1 MKQRKASLPL
11 APKVVPVFSGEAR
24 NRVLHGGRGSS
35 KTRAAAL
42 MTAVDGYRF
51 GRSGISGVM
60 LCGRE
65 HLNSLEE
72 SSMQE
77 VKEAIRSVPWLNA
90 YYEMGEKY
98 IRSKD
103 RRISYAFAGLRNNID
118 SLKSK
123 ARILRAWIDEAEK
136 VPEEAWR
143 TLLPTVRAQGD
154 WWQSE
159 IWVTYNPESPD
170 SATHRRFRENPSDD
184 TKIAEINWSDNP
196 WFPEVLNRER
206 LEDLEKRPETYGHV
220 WEGEFLTITDSLV
233 FLNRFRSEEF
243 TPEDDWHGPYFG
255 LDFGYANDPTAGVK
269 CWVKGNRLF
278 IEHELYEKKLDIDRT
293 VAAAARALPQC
304 TMHTVR
310 CDSARPE
317 TIAYMKNN
325 GMPAAIGVK
334 KGQGSVED
342 GVEYLKSFDEIII
355 HPRCP
360 NTLSEFAKY
369 SYKIDRLSGDILPKI
384 VDAHNHAID
393 AIRYAIEPLIRFR
406 SKPGIRRL

>member
-1 MKQRKASLPL
+1 MTSAQLPL

-51 GRSGISGVM
+51 GRSGVGGIM

-77 VKEAIRSVPWLNA
+77 VKEAIRSVPWLDA
-90 YYEMGEKY
+90 YYEIGEKY

-103 RRISYAFAGLRNNID
+103 RRINYAFTGLRHNIQG
-118 SLKSK
+118 LKSK
-123 ARILRAWIDEAEK
+123 ARILRAWIDEAEH
-136 VPEEAWR
+136 VSDEAWR

-170 SATHRRFRENPSDD
+170 SATHRRFRESPSAD
-184 TKIAEINWSDNP
+184 TKVAEINWQDNP

-206 LEDLEKRPETYGHV
+206 LEDLRKRPDTYGHV
-220 WEGEFLTITDSLV
+220 WEGEFLVISDAQV
-233 FLNRFRSEEF
+233 FRDRFRSEAF
-243 TPEDDWHGPYFG
+243 TPGESWHGPYFG
-255 LDFGYANDPTAGVK
+255 LDFGYAADPTAGVK
-269 CWVKGNRLF
+269 LWVHENRLF
-278 IEHELYEKKLDIDRT
+278 VEYQLYESKLDIDRT
-293 VAAAARALPQC
+293 VQAAARALPQC

-317 TIAYMKNN
+317 TIAYLKQN
-325 GMPAAIGVK
+325 GMPGAIGAK

-342 GVEYLKSFDEIII
+342 GVEYIKSFDEIII
-355 HPRCP
+355 HPRCADV
-360 NTLSEFAKY
+360 LMEFTKY
-369 SYKIDRLSGDILPKI
+369 SYRVDRLSGDIMPKI

-393 AIRYAIEPLIRFR
+393 AIRYALEPLIRFR
-406 SKPGIRRL
+406 AQPRIRLL

>member
-1 MKQRKASLPL
+1 MSKTAQLPL
-11 APKVVPVFSGEAR
+11 AAKVVPVFSGDAR

-51 GRSGISGVM
+51 GRSGIGGIM

-77 VKEAIRSVPWLNA
+77 VKEAIRSVPWLNS
-90 YYEMGEKY
+90 YYDMGEKY

-103 RRISYAFAGLRNNID
+103 RRISYAFAGLRHNID
-118 SLKSK
+118 AVKSK

-136 VPEEAWR
+136 VPEESWR

-170 SATHRRFRENPSDD
+170 SATHRRFRENPSLDSRL
-184 TKIAEINWSDNP
+184 AEINWRDNP

-206 LEDLEKRPETYGHV
+206 LEDYRKRPDTYDHV
-220 WEGEFLTITDSLV
+220 WEGGFLVISDAQV
-233 FLNRFRSEEF
+233 FRGRFETKAF
-243 TPEDDWHGPYFG
+243 TPEKHWAGPYYG
-255 LDFGYANDPTAGVK
+255 IDFGYANDPTT
-269 CWVKGNRLF
+269 GNKLWIHDNVLY
-278 IEHELYEKKLDIDRT
+278 IEYEMHKEKLDIDLT
-293 VAAAARALPQC
+293 VTEAARTLPQC

-317 TIAYMKNN
+317 TIGYMKKS
-325 GMPAAIGVK
+325 GMPGAIGAK
-334 KGQGSVED
+334 KGPGSVED
-342 GVEYLKSFDEIII
+342 GVEYLKSFERIVI

-360 NTLSEFAKY
+360 ETAQEFVKY
-369 SYKIDRLSGDILPKI
+369 SYKVDRMSGDILPKI
-384 VDAHNHAID
+384 IDAHNHHID
-393 AIRYAIEPLIRFR
+393 DIRYALEPMIRFR
-406 SKPGIRRL
+406 AQPRLRIL

>member
-1 MKQRKASLPL
+1 
-11 APKVVPVFSGEAR
+11 
-24 NRVLHGGRGSS
+24 
-35 KTRAAAL
+35 

-51 GRSGISGVM
+51 GRSGIGGLM

-77 VKEAIRSVPWLNA
+77 VKEAIRSVPWLDA

-103 RRISYAFAGLRNNID
+103 RRIHYAFAGLRHNID
-118 SLKSK
+118 AVKSK

-136 VPEEAWR
+136 VPEESWR

-170 SATHRRFRENPSDD
+170 SATHRRFRENPSLDSRL
-184 TKIAEINWSDNP
+184 AEINWRDNP

-206 LEDLEKRPETYGHV
+206 LEDQRKRPETYGHV
-220 WEGEFLTITDSLV
+220 WEGEFLVISDAQV
-233 FLNRFRSEEF
+233 FRNRVVTEQFE
-243 TPEDDWHGPYFG
+243 PGADWDGPYYG
-255 LDFGYANDPTAGVK
+255 IDFGYANDPTT
-269 CWVKGNRLF
+269 GNKLW
-278 IEHELYEKKLDIDRT
+278 IHDNVLYVEYEMHKLKLDIDKTVPEAIRT
-293 VAAAARALPQC
+293 LPLC
-304 TMHTVR
+304 TMHSVR

-317 TIAYMKNN
+317 TIGFMQQH
-325 GMPAAIGVK
+325 GMPGAIGAK
-334 KGQGSVED
+334 KGPGSVED
-342 GVEYLKSFDEIII
+342 GIEYMKSFDHIVV

-360 NTLSEFAKY
+360 KTAEEFVKY
-369 SYKIDRLSGDILPKI
+369 SYKVDRLSGDILPKI
-384 VDAHNHAID
+384 VDDWNHHID
-393 AIRYAIEPLIRFR
+393 DIRYALEPMIRFR
-406 SKPGIRRL
+406 AKPRLRML

>member
-1 MKQRKASLPL
+1 MSKSAQLPL

-77 VKEAIRSVPWLNA
+77 VKAAIRSVPWLDA
-90 YYEMGEKY
+90 YYEIGEKF

-103 RRISYAFAGLRNNID
+103 RRISYAFAGLRHNID
-118 SLKSK
+118 AMKSK

-136 VPEEAWR
+136 VSDEAWR

-170 SATHRRFRENPSDD
+170 SATHRRFRENPSDG
-184 TKIAEINWSDNP
+184 TKIAQINWRDNP

-206 LEDLEKRPETYGHV
+206 LEDFNKRPDTYGHV
-220 WEGEFLTITDSLV
+220 WEGEFLVISEAQV
-233 FLNRFRSEEF
+233 FKDRFRSEVF
-243 TPEDDWHGPYFG
+243 TPGVDWSGPYYG
-255 LDFGYANDPTAGVK
+255 LDFGYAADPTAGARLWIHDK
-269 CWVKGNRLF
+269 RLF
-278 IEHELYEKKLDIDRT
+278 VEHELYESKLDIDRT
-293 VAAAARALPQC
+293 VQAAARALPLC

-317 TIAYMKNN
+317 TISYMKQN
-325 GMPAAIGVK
+325 GMPGAVGAK
-334 KGQGSVED
+334 KGPGSIED

-360 NTLSEFAKY
+360 NTLQEFVKY
-369 SYKIDRLSGDILPKI
+369 SYKVDRLSGDIMPKI

-393 AIRYAIEPLIRFR
+393 AIRYALEPMIRFR
-406 SKPGIRRL
+406 AKPRLRVL

>member
-1 MKQRKASLPL
+1 MSKSTQLPL
-11 APKVVPVFSGEAR
+11 APKVVPVFTGDAR

-51 GRSGISGVM
+51 GRSGVGGVM
-60 LCGRE
+60 LCARE

-77 VKEAIRSVPWLNA
+77 VKEAIRSVPWLDA
-90 YYEMGEKY
+90 YYEIGEKF
-98 IRSKD
+98 IRSRD

-123 ARILRAWIDEAEK
+123 ARILRAWIDEAER
-136 VPEEAWR
+136 VPDESWR

-170 SATHRRFRENPSDD
+170 SATHRRFRENPTSD
-184 TKIAEINWSDNP
+184 TLIAEINWSDNP

-206 LEDLEKRPETYGHV
+206 LNDKKRFPETYGHV
-220 WEGEFLTITDSLV
+220 WEGEFLVRTEAQV
-233 FLNRFRSEEF
+233 FKDRYEVSAFE
-243 TPEDDWHGPYFG
+243 PEASWDGPYFG
-255 LDFGYANDPTAGVK
+255 LDFGYSADPTAGVK
-269 CWVKGNRLF
+269 LWIRQNRLYV
-278 IEHELYEKKLDIDRT
+278 EHELYATKLDIDQT
-293 VAAAARALPQC
+293 VSAAARALPQS

-317 TIAYMKNN
+317 TIAYLKHN
-325 GMPAAIGVK
+325 GMPAAVGAK
-334 KGQGSVED
+334 KGAGSVED
-342 GVEYLKSFDEIII
+342 GVEFIKSFDRIII

-360 NTLSEFAKY
+360 NVAQEFVKY
-369 SYKIDRLSGDILPKI
+369 SYKTDRLSGDILPKI

-393 AIRYAIEPLIRFR
+393 AIRYALEPIIRFR
-406 SKPGIRRL
+406 SKPRIRVL